1 VLLGSRAAAYSC
13 GVTRVT
19 DDRPRKRRTTKPEYK
34 AHQTDE
40 APTAIDGPKLRD
52 FDKDEDADADDTGP
66 DRTNVDGPRVE
77 VMADPHDT
85 VSSELDVEGGDDE
98 GEDEVDDP
106 TIYRGDKPP
115 KPSSS
120 RRLSPTLM
128 RVFQRKRE
136 QIGLSIAQVAKLSG
150 IDEQELMRFEATN
163 GHHRLIYD
171 HVVLL
176 ARVLG
181 VRPQDLPGLRSSKL
195 AKDAVGAALGSLT
208 AALAAGP
215 LLTFEGKTGE
225 RFGGDLERVGTTPHF
240 AIKVGDSSLGEALP
254 KGTMLAL
261 VVDTAPKPGD
271 VVLVRHKRTKQLA
284 LRRATGQAWA
294 PLVAWQPSYPAG
306 GDWSPVARVQAI
318 LLRA

>member
-1 VLLGSRAAAYSC
+1 
-13 GVTRVT
+13 VTRAT

-34 AHQTDE
+34 AHNTDE
-40 APTAIDGPKLRD
+40 APTAIDGPKLHD
-52 FDKDEDADADDTGP
+52 YDKDEDTDDTTGP

-77 VMADPHDT
+77 AMADPHDT
-85 VSSELDVEGGDDE
+85 VSSELEVDGGDDDE
-98 GEDEVDDP
+98 GDEDDADDP

-163 GHHRLIYD
+163 GHHRLVYD

-181 VRPQDLPGLRSSKL
+181 VRPQDLPGLRSAKL

-225 RFGGDLERVGTTPHF
+225 RFGGDLERLGTTPHF
-240 AIKVGDSSLGEALP
+240 AIKVGDSSLGESWP
-254 KGTMLAL
+254 KGSMLAL
-261 VVDTAPKPGD
+261 IVDTAPKPGD
-271 VVLVRHKRTKQLA
+271 VILVRHKRTKQLG

-294 PLVAWQPSYPAG
+294 PLAAWQPSYPAG
-306 GDWSPVARVQAI
+306 GDWTPVARVQAI
-318 LLRA
+318 LPRV